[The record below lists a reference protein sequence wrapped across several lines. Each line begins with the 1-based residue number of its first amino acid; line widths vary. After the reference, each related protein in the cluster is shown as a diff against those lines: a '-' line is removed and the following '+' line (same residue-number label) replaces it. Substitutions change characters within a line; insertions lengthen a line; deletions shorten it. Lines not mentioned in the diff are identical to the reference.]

1 MQVTQH
7 QFHVTTSTQPVGED
21 NKLHSDILEFI
32 ASHPKPEEAPEQ
44 WVICKLFDAFG
55 SATWWLTEYDAKER
69 IGFGFVT
76 GLDYD
81 EWGTVSIDELAELHA
96 GLSGMPG
103 SAPRIEVDRYFRPRS
118 KDEAVSAYYQRT
130 NEGVQAQEE
139 RFDGD
144 IAPIAE
150 PGVLSLSEFVSSFG
164 SGLLEAVR
172 RQNPPVYSGVP
183 NERREAVMDALTRAP
198 FPAQREVVQAMAA
211 LLFDAFL
218 DAVFFHLHE

>member
-1 MQVTQH
+1 
-7 QFHVTTSTQPVGED
+7 
-21 NKLHSDILEFI
+21 
-32 ASHPKPEEAPEQ
+32 
-44 WVICKLFDAFG
+44 
-55 SATWWLTEYDAKER
+55 
-69 IGFGFVT
+69 VT

-96 GLSGMPG
+96 GLSGMAG
-103 SAPRIEVDRYFRPRS
+103 SAPRIEVDRYFQPRT

-150 PGVLSLSEFVSSFG
+150 PGVLSLSEFVLSFG

-172 RQNPPVYSGVP
+172 KQNPPVYSGVP
-183 NERREAVMDALTRAP
+183 NELREAVMDSLTRAP
-198 FPAQREVVQAMAA
+198 FPAPREVVQAIAA
-211 LLFDAFL
+211 LLFDENDPAGIINAEMGTGKTMMAIAAAAIAHAEGYPRSLVICPGTSRRCVASMRQPGGSADSSALSSLPFM
-218 DAVFFHLHE
+218 ATH